1 MKMRLFAHSTCF
13 HVKPRHSEVVA
24 QFKLSH
30 YPLGDADTR
39 GSDQKH
45 GNLHRVS
52 KVTFSR
58 WSHFGWS
65 RGDIPTQLVS
75 CSHASKS
82 SIMNQVAVRT
92 GRKRPRFLFDRR
104 RLVIPFDTTIEAI
117 T

>member
-58 WSHFGWS
+58 WSHFGLEPRRYPDS
-65 RGDIPTQLVS
+65 TGILQPCLQILDHESSCGKNRKETAAIPV
-75 CSHASKS
+75 
-82 SIMNQVAVRT
+82 
-92 GRKRPRFLFDRR
+92 
-104 RLVIPFDTTIEAI
+104 
-117 T
+117 